1 LLTNSPSK
9 DPRSTGIPEGHVPIR
24 RFLSAPTLFGD
35 SIVGQ
40 IAIANPVKDYGERD
54 LKLIERIADI
64 YAIAINRKWAEDELK
79 RAHGNL
85 ENRVEERTSDLKK
98 SNVHLKQEIAE
109 RKRMENALRKSQMQL
124 RKMAARIQ
132 EVQETERKHL
142 AQELHDRVGQS
153 LTALNL
159 DLNIIRNQLSDES
172 RFKTADRLED
182 SMDLVEETTMHIRN
196 VMAEL
201 RPQVL
206 DDYGLLAA
214 LRWYGELFSERTQIP
229 VNVSGKEPSTR
240 LSLIVETIFFRIA
253 QEALTNVAKHAG
265 ATLATVTLESVE
277 DHLRLIVEDNGRG
290 FNVANLD
297 RSKEPAGWGLTT
309 MKERAASMD
318 GSVRIESES
327 GKGTKIVTEIRI

>member
-1 LLTNSPSK
+1 
-9 DPRSTGIPEGHVPIR
+9 
-24 RFLSAPTLFGD
+24 
-35 SIVGQ
+35 
-40 IAIANPVKDYGERD
+40 
-54 LKLIERIADI
+54 
-64 YAIAINRKWAEDELK
+64 
-79 RAHGNL
+79 
-85 ENRVEERTSDLKK
+85 
-98 SNVHLKQEIAE
+98 
-109 RKRMENALRKSQMQL
+109 MENALRKSQMQL

-132 EVQETERKHL
+132 EVQEKERKHL

-229 VNVSGKEPSTR
+229 VDVSGKEPSTR

-297 RSKEPAGWGLTT
+297 RSKELSGWGLTT

-327 GKGTKIVTEIRI
+327 GKGTKIITEFRR

>member
-1 LLTNSPSK
+1 
-9 DPRSTGIPEGHVPIR
+9 
-24 RFLSAPTLFGD
+24 
-35 SIVGQ
+35 
-40 IAIANPVKDYGERD
+40 
-54 LKLIERIADI
+54 
-64 YAIAINRKWAEDELK
+64 
-79 RAHGNL
+79 
-85 ENRVEERTSDLKK
+85 
-98 SNVHLKQEIAE
+98 
-109 RKRMENALRKSQMQL
+109 MQL

-132 EVQETERKHL
+132 EVQEKERKHL

-229 VNVSGKEPSTR
+229 VDVSGNEPSTR

-290 FNVANLD
+290 FNVANLY
-297 RSKEPAGWGLTT
+297 RSKELSGWGITT

-327 GKGTKIVTEIRI
+327 GKGTKIVTEFRR